1 MRGMWRT
8 LTVMS
13 AVLLPALALSQAK
26 PPLNPLPYPGQ
37 FTDPNTTQGALPNL
51 DAPLSPK
58 TQKQFVN
65 ALPIPVD
72 MVPDRSSYPGWD
84 YYEIKAAPVTP
95 VAYWV
100 APGTT
105 PPAGTEWLG
114 LTDPV
119 LGTPVYTPVWGYG
132 QVNGAPLGAPGIV
145 TYPSMNIRAT
155 RGTPVKVKWINKLPD
170 QHLFCQQPLNANSP
184 CAIDRT
190 LMGTRL
196 TGSMLDAPGGGIY
209 GGSQQPDNAMV
220 VHLHGGEI
228 PPEADGFAELWF
240 GNTNTA
246 AAYSPGCTDPKSPQC
261 VPQPIDPPL
270 SIAATGTPLTMTRPT
285 GNSMIYNYPMVQEAG
300 MIWYHDHA
308 LGKTRINVVAGP
320 AGFFQINDPP
330 NEPPTLPSGKY
341 EINIAFQDRA
351 FNAPQPG
358 SNLAT
363 INYPNGMNQPIAA
376 PLVPKQT
383 PLTPGGNA
391 TVHPQWVPEYF
402 GDTPIINGMAW
413 PVLTVEPRKYRF
425 HLLDGSNA
433 RCWALAR
440 SDKAAF
446 TQIGKDGSYLPAP
459 VTVTKLLMCPGERHD
474 VIMDFTGLAVGTKVY
489 LVNSAPA
496 PYPKGAQTSG
506 NDVGKPILFQVVA
519 LTGPDTSVIPT
530 SFAAAIPSIRN
541 QPAVVTR
548 ELVLNEVL
556 DAVTLYPLR
565 VQIDGKPFE
574 GAITETPKKGTIE
587 IWKIINTTGDLH
599 PIHTHLVQHQVISR
613 QPFDTAGYSA
623 ATGFA
628 VPGNTTFTK
637 VPIAP
642 YLTKGT
648 ARGPDV
654 NEQGYADTTKSWPG
668 EVLTLIARW
677 DGRWDTTLPDP
688 TSTDVPPKPAFL
700 PVTSGPYVWHCHIV
714 DHEDNEMMRPVV
726 VLP

>member
-1 MRGMWRT
+1 MKGTWRT
-8 LTVMS
+8 LAVM
-13 AVLLPALALSQAK
+13 AALAWPALALSAT
-26 PPLNPLPYPGQ
+26 PPPGAVVNPLPYPGQ
-37 FTDPNTTQGALPNL
+37 YTDPNTTQGALAPL
-51 DAPLSPK
+51 DTPLSPK
-58 TQKQFVN
+58 TQQQFVN
-65 ALPIPVD
+65 QLPIPVD
-72 MVPDRSSYPGWD
+72 LTPDKTKYPGWD
-84 YYEIKAAPVTP
+84 YYEIQAAPVTP

-105 PPAGTEWLG
+105 APAGTEWLG
-114 LTDPV
+114 LRDPV
-119 LGTPVYTPVWGYG
+119 TAAPLYTPVWGYG
-132 QVNGAPLGAPGIV
+132 QIGAGPLGRDVV
-145 TYPSMNIRAT
+145 TYPSMGIRAT
-155 RGTPVKVKWINKLPD
+155 KGTPVKVKWVNNLPD
-170 QHLFCQQPLNANSP
+170 QHLFCPQPLNANWP

-190 LMGTRL
+190 LMGTKL
-196 TGSMLDAPGGGIY
+196 TGSMLGAPGGGQY
-209 GGSQQPDNAMV
+209 GGPQQPDNAMV

-240 GNTNTA
+240 GNPTTA
-246 AAYSPGCTDPKSPQC
+246 ALYSPTAL
-261 VPQPIDPPL
+261 PIDPPL

-300 MIWYHDHA
+300 MIWFHDHA

-320 AGFFQINDPP
+320 AGFFQINDA
-330 NEPPTLPSGKY
+330 NEPTTLPSGKY
-341 EINIAFQDRA
+341 EINVAFQDRA
-351 FNAPQPG
+351 FNLPQPTAP
-358 SNLAT
+358 NIAT
-363 INYPNGMNQPIAA
+363 INYPNGMNQAIAA
-376 PLVPKQT
+376 PLVPQQT

-413 PVLTVEPRKYRF
+413 PVLNVEPRKYRF
-425 HLLDGSNA
+425 HFLDGSNA
-433 RCWALAR
+433 RCWALQR
-440 SDKAAF
+440 SDGKTF

-459 VTVTKLLMCPGERHD
+459 VAVTKLLMCSGERHD
-474 VIMDFTGLAVGTKVY
+474 VIMDFTALAVGTKVY
-489 LVNSAPA
+489 LTNNAPA
-496 PYPKGAQTSG
+496 PFPKGALPSN
-506 NDVGKPILFQVVA
+506 NDVGKPLMFKVVP
-519 LTGPDTSVIPT
+519 LTAPDTSVIPT
-530 SFAAAIPSIRN
+530 SFASAIPAIRN

-613 QPFDTAGYSA
+613 QVFDTAGYSA

-637 VPIAP
+637 LPITP
-642 YLTKGT
+642 YLKS
-648 ARGPDV
+648 APRGPDI

-668 EVLTLIARW
+668 EVLTIIAKW
-677 DGRWDTTLPDP
+677 DGRWDTTVSDP
-688 TSTDVPPKPAFL
+688 ASAAVPQAPAFL
-700 PVTSGPYVWHCHIV
+700 AVTSGPYVWHCHIV

-726 VLP
+726 VQP